1 MSPRRPSL
9 RSDLV
14 RSGFADVEP
23 AGEHVQALMDDGLD
37 GLLEPADFS
46 LAADPDRALAVLADL
61 AGKNREGLRAILTE
75 PVHKTRL
82 LSLIGLSE
90 ALGAFLQRYPEH
102 LDVLAADD
110 LGGAHDRI
118 TAAARAEQPMLALR
132 VAYRRELLAVAARD
146 LSGEASL
153 ETTMAE
159 LTVLAD
165 AALQGCF
172 LLAVDE
178 IGEPAQQV
186 DLAVIAMGKCGA
198 QELNYISDVDV
209 VFIAEPRTPEVDQ
222 DAALK
227 VGQQIARR
235 LMQIANAATEEG
247 SIWEVD
253 AALRPEGKAGAL
265 VRTVDSYVAYY
276 RKWAKTWEFQALL
289 KARPAA
295 GDLELGRRYVDAV
308 SDFVWTAADRDNFVD
323 DVQAMRRKVEEHI
336 PQKQAD
342 REIKLGRG
350 GLRDVEFAV
359 QLLQL
364 VHGR

>member
-1 MSPRRPSL
+1 
-9 RSDLV
+9 
-14 RSGFADVEP
+14 
-23 AGEHVQALMDDGLD
+23 
-37 GLLEPADFS
+37 
-46 LAADPDRALAVLADL
+46 
-61 AGKNREGLRAILTE
+61 
-75 PVHKTRL
+75 
-82 LSLIGLSE
+82 
-90 ALGAFLQRYPEH
+90 FLQRYPEH
-102 LDVLAADD
+102 LSVLAADD

-132 VAYRRELLAVAARD
+132 IAYRRELLAVAARD

-153 ETTMAE
+153 ESTMAE

-178 IGEPAQQV
+178 IGEPAEQV

-265 VRTVDSYVAYY
+265 VRTVDSDVAYY

-336 PQKQAD
+336 PQKQ
-342 REIKLGRG
+342 
-350 GLRDVEFAV
+350 
-359 QLLQL
+359 
-364 VHGR
+364 